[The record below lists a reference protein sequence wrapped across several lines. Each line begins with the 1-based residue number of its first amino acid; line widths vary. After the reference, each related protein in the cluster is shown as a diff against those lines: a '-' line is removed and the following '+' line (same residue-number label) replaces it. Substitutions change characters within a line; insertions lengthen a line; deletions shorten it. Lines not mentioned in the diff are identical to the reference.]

1 MDEKELIESLHAL
14 RDKAVELVG
23 VANSYENTKR
33 KSILRTIRTISTA
46 LGHAGK
52 TFRTVSMAYEKS
64 QKA

>member
-1 MDEKELIESLHAL
+1 MDEKELLESLNEL
-14 RDKAVELVG
+14 RGKAAELVG

-33 KSILRTIRTISTA
+33 KSILRTIRTISSA

-64 QKA
+64 LKQ

>member
-1 MDEKELIESLHAL
+1 MDEKELVESLHAL

-23 VANSYENTKR
+23 AANSYENTKR

-52 TFRTVSMAYEKS
+52 NFRIVSMAYEKS

>member
-1 MDEKELIESLHAL
+1 MDEKELVESLHAL

-23 VANSYENTKR
+23 AANSYENTKR

-52 TFRTVSMAYEKS
+52 DFRTVSMAYEKS